1 MAYALTAHKCQG
13 ETLDNVIIDFGAD
26 KKNKIRNY
34 ICPGSFY
41 MALTRVREGSKVFL
55 RSFSKSYILANQ
67 KIEEKINAMR
77 KFDSYNMKKIYLE
90 ERIFENEEKEEKFG
104 YFNINGLL
112 DGNHADYLNEDKNLL
127 NINLLVLAETK
138 LNSSVKTQYLS
149 SILSNWDILERHDAN
164 DNSKHM
170 GLLMVAPKKS
180 VRRDKDHFKLLQYK
194 EIKRNN

>member
-1 MAYALTAHKCQG
+1 
-13 ETLDNVIIDFGAD
+13 
-26 KKNKIRNY
+26 
-34 ICPGSFY
+34 

-138 LNSSVKTQYLS
+138 LTSGVKTQYLS
-149 SILSNWDILERHDAN
+149 NIYIR
-164 DNSKHM
+164 KT
-170 GLLMVAPKKS
+170 
-180 VRRDKDHFKLLQYK
+180 
-194 EIKRNN
+194 